1 MEKIYAISTARR
13 ESKSPPGKNLMLIQ
27 GKPLYLHNLLESM
40 ATPQI
45 KDTYITTDIPEAIEA
60 SKNIGFK
67 VITLEDEMYGDNVS
81 HTDVIYR
88 GLFEIEK
95 DIGDQVDILIVMLG
109 NTVNMDRYVVR
120 NALDILKNEPETDS
134 VVTVIRANHFNP
146 LRVYI
151 DNGDGY
157 LTTYL
162 DQSFIK
168 EKTSKLH
175 LSDKN
180 AQGNILFQNGLW
192 VLRRHA
198 ITNAKEKREGLL
210 PFPWFGN
217 KVRYL
222 EQDPRLQEVDD
233 LYQLRLLL

>member
-1 MEKIYAISTARR
+1 MNKIYGLSTARR
-13 ESKSPPGKNLMLIQ
+13 ESKSPPGKNLMLIH

-40 ATPQI
+40 ATPEI

-60 SKNIGFK
+60 SENVGFK

-88 GLFEIEK
+88 GMLEIEK
-95 DIGDQVDILIVMLG
+95 DINDQIDILVVMLG
-109 NTVNMDRYVVR
+109 NTVNMDRYVVK
-120 NALDILKNEPETDS
+120 NALDILNKEPETDS
-134 VVTVIRANHFNP
+134 VVTVIRQNHFNP
-146 LRVYI
+146 LRVYV
-151 DNGDGY
+151 DNGKGY

-162 DQSFIK
+162 DQAFIK

-180 AQGNILFQNGLW
+180 AQGDILFQNGLW
-192 VLRRHA
+192 ILRRHA
-198 ITNAKEKREGLL
+198 VVNAKEKQEGLL
-210 PFPWFGN
+210 PFAWFGH

-222 EQDPRLQEVDD
+222 EQDPGLQEVDD
-233 LYQLRLLL
+233 LYQLKLLQ